1 MSVKKILFIEDG
13 RTMLQALGERLKVS
27 GYEWFTISDPA
38 SIMPEILRIRP
49 DLILLDVNMRTV
61 NAFSVLEVLRTN
73 TDPSLARTL
82 VIIGSDTGDL
92 VEIGQALKFGIVDYF
107 IKTHI
112 DIEQVIAKIQ
122 KHIGISIPE
131 QRPEVS
137 ALAAS
142 PTVPVAPTP
151 VSTVTSAST
160 VQDASIKLLI
170 VEDDKFLRDL
180 AVQKLSKEAFQLSAA
195 MDGEQ
200 GIAMAEKELPNVILL
215 DILLPGI
222 DGFEVLR
229 RIRANPALAATSVAM
244 LSNFGQREDIEKAL
258 GLGADQFFIKA
269 NYTLDEIVEE
279 VKKIAA
285 TPRSGK

>member
-1 MSVKKILFIEDG
+1 MSAKKILFIEDG

-27 GYEWFTISDPA
+27 GYEWFTISDPT

-107 IKTHI
+107 IKAQI